1 MENEYAFY
9 PDAGVAENSAVEE
22 APISVEQ
29 PDTEP
34 ALTISTQPESVPELS
49 LLARVTQAY
58 DALQTAFAERQQLVQ
73 KNRTDIAALRSK
85 IHALTA
91 ANVNEDGNEDEL
103 HNGKLQIQH
112 DSCNR
117 LISHTEQIRE
127 HIYNNSDHAASLL
140 IPLKA
145 SVDLLET
152 RIQYVRTLEQLLK
165 NIKESLAM
173 QDHLLEIDLMI
184 ESLANKIKII

>member
-184 ESLANKIKII
+184 ESLANKIKIT